1 MPELTREKLEEI
13 HERADG
19 FGGFEAKLHQ
29 KSLAEL
35 DEHGK
40 WLYWDMD
47 SPYSENALDFVRHS
61 REDVL
66 SLLQALAEAQARI
79 AALEALVRC
88 ADELLAG
95 SEPVLARIYDGG
107 DTRDWVYKDDWR
119 DEAAKLLEV
128 GDV

>member
-1 MPELTREKLEEI
+1 MSELTREKLEEI

-66 SLLQALAEAQARI
+66 SLLQALAEAQARN
-79 AALEALVRC
+79 AALEALVREAYGETC
-88 ADELLAG
+88 SGVYEDD
-95 SEPVLARIYDGG
+95 VYDAMPAA
-107 DTRDWVYKDDWR
+107 WR
-119 DEAAKLLEV
+119 ERAAKLLGE
-128 GDV
+128 

>member
-1 MPELTREKLEEI
+1 MSELTREKLEEI

-66 SLLQALAEAQARI
+66 SLLQALAEAQARN
-79 AALEALVRC
+79 AALEALVRE
-88 ADELLAG
+88 ASVA
-95 SEPVLARIYDGG
+95 YDAFSH
-107 DTRDWVYKDDWR
+107 DFSVIMPIDWR
-119 DEAAKLLEV
+119 KRAAKLLEV
-128 GDV
+128 GE

>member
-1 MPELTREKLEEI
+1 MPELTPKKLEEI
-13 HERADG
+13 HERADS
-19 FGGFEAKLHQ
+19 FFGFEAKLHQ

-35 DEHGK
+35 DENGK

-66 SLLQALAEAQARI
+66 SLLQALAEAQTRI

-95 SEPVLARIYDGG
+95 NEPVLARIFDGG

-128 GDV
+128 GA